1 MKITVITGKKGK
13 VVGAFHGHAKDLKA
27 ASAGLYAI
35 PVQGPGQ
42 KFHEIDVA
50 EEILPKDASA
60 EALAKFP
67 QRVKKHLR
75 KR

>member
-42 KFHEIDVA
+42 KLHEIEVP
-50 EEILPKDASA
+50 EEILPKDATS

-67 QRVKKHLR
+67 QRIKKHLR
-75 KR
+75 S